1 MNYPIEKYRFYTR
14 TKSDGIKQVIAVS
27 SYAGRTVK
35 GYANCSLEDE
45 FSIETG
51 KELAAARCNL
61 KVAQK
66 RYARAL
72 RKQSEAFAEVTAKA
86 QHLEKMNSYVCDSA
100 AAFEK
105 ARVELD
111 SLVGQL

>member
-14 TKSDGIKQVIAVS
+14 TKRDGIKQVIAVS
-27 SYAGRTVK
+27 TYAGRTVK

-61 KVAQK
+61 KVAEK

-72 RKQSEAFAEVTAKA
+72 RKQSEAFAEVMAKV
-86 QHLEKMNSYVCDSA
+86 QHHEKMTSYVCDSA
-100 AAFEK
+100 VAIEK
-105 ARVELD
+105 ARVKLD
-111 SLVGQL
+111 NLVEQL